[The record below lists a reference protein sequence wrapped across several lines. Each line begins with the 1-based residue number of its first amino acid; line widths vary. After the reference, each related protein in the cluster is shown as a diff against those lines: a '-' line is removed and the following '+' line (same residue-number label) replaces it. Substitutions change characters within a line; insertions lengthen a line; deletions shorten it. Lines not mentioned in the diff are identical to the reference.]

1 MRPHGYLDPGER
13 YDVII
18 DLDRPGVWAFHCDI
32 LPDVEGTEG
41 TEGMFGMISTL
52 IVTPTK
58 VDLTPLLT

>member
-13 YDVII
+13 YEVID

-32 LPDVEGTEG
+32 LPHVEG

-52 IVTPTK
+52 IITPTN

>member
-1 MRPHGYLDPGER
+1 MRPHGYLNPGER

-18 DLDRPGVWAFHCDI
+18 DLDRPGVWAFHCRI
-32 LPDVEGTEG
+32 LPHVEG
-41 TEGMFGMISTL
+41 TEGMFGMVSTL